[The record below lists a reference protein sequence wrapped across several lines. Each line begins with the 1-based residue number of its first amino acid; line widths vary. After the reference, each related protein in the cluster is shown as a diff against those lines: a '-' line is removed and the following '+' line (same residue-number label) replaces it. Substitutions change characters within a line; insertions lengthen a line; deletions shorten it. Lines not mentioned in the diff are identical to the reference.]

1 MKIVE
6 NQSWHWAVLIL
17 CLLPLTFSGVKQEYE
32 QAHRQYGELEKA
44 DWLATNVWIE
54 AAECAR
60 ETGAWLTIC
69 DNGKLSPI
77 ANHAGADD
85 PGHALL
91 LGLAARLKNES
102 ISLVD
107 VAKLNILINLVG
119 ILSVVALLFSV
130 GYKTVSLLMLIIV
143 FCSYFFSTSLEP
155 YFAWVGI
162 APHPGLVGAASMA
175 FIFPITILLSG
186 HGYLTG
192 MSRVLFLVMGAGLM
206 GLASLIREP
215 IGVMGVVVSVGAI
228 IYLACNKSDQRWK
241 LLIMLTVVIL
251 AWQSPRWVL
260 MARDAFFP
268 IEPVEHIQTHGMSH
282 TLYLGLGAAG
292 DNKFGIRWL
301 DSDAADAVKEVDE
314 SIAYVSPAYYQN
326 LWRLYFDLVK
336 QDPVEVGRI
345 YYIKLTEMLQYRLPD
360 GELFLWQFLIGCGVL
375 LAVAYH
381 RRFWKTI
388 NLGSAPVVII
398 TALAFIGLFIVQGI
412 IAHPSPQYAYPIG
425 GFVFIIWAVGLEV
438 CSRCVIKK
446 VKEIT
451 M

>member
-1 MKIVE
+1 MRITEKK
-6 NQSWHWAVLIL
+6 SWHWAVLIL

-44 DWLATNVWIE
+44 SWFATNVWIE

-77 ANHAGADD
+77 ANHLKADD

-91 LGLAARLKNES
+91 LGLAARLKNGS

-107 VAKLNILINLVG
+107 VAKLNTLINLVG
-119 ILSVVALLFSV
+119 MLSVVVLLFSV
-130 GYKTVSLLMLIIV
+130 GYKSILTFMLIVPVFSYFSLMSLSPYFNWITVS
-143 FCSYFFSTSLEP
+143 
-155 YFAWVGI
+155 
-162 APHPGLVGAASMA
+162 PHSGFVGAASMA
-175 FIFPITILLSG
+175 FILPITILLSG

-192 MSRVLFLVMGAGLM
+192 MSRVLFLVMGVGLM

-215 IGVMGVVVSVGAI
+215 ISVMGVVVSVGAI
-228 IYLACNKSDQRWK
+228 IYLAFNKPGQRWQ
-241 LLIMLTVVIL
+241 LLIMLLVTIL

-268 IEPVEHIQTHGMSH
+268 IEPAKYIQTHGISH
-282 TLYLGLGAAG
+282 TLYVGLGAAG

-301 DSDAADAVKEVDE
+301 DSDGADAVKEVDQR
-314 SIAYVSPAYYQN
+314 IAYVSPEYYQI
-326 LWRLYFDLVK
+326 LWRLYFDRVK

-345 YYIKLTEMLQYRLPD
+345 YYVKLTEILQYRLPD
-360 GELFLWQFLIGCGVL
+360 WSLPLWQFLIGCGVL
-375 LAVAYH
+375 LAVVYR
-381 RRFWKTI
+381 RRFWQTI
-388 NLGSAPVVII
+388 NLGSAPILII
-398 TALAFIGLFIVQGI
+398 TASAFIGLFIVQGML
-412 IAHPSPQYAYPIG
+412 AHPHRQYAHPIG